1 MFSIPFFSGDV
12 KPCPGRR
19 LMIWFWVCPEIE
31 ETCVLQTLPLMGNT
45 YDKAHFRF
53 SGNIHQFYGP
63 VCSDLSC
70 KSLICSSAAEFFM
83 FLFRDLLDVCMAMH
97 GPLAYGDIPML
108 QGHKNTLFTAL
119 RTGNHR
125 PWPAIP
131 EEDLNQEPHYGHFGL
146 LSCQLNPNIHNSW
159 GSTDVIHVRKQ
170 PLGSMQPT
178 WIWLLPDVGLRSL
191 NRIFISDHLTGLR
204 IRCVGASKQQ
214 QFWAVKT
221 YSWWSNSILS
231 MCLRTV

>member
-1 MFSIPFFSGDV
+1 
-12 KPCPGRR
+12 
-19 LMIWFWVCPEIE
+19 
-31 ETCVLQTLPLMGNT
+31 MGNT

-53 SGNIHQFYGP
+53 SGNHQFYGP

-83 FLFRDLLDVCMAMH
+83 ILFGDLLDVCMAMH

-131 EEDLNQEPHYGHFGL
+131 EEDLNQEPHYGHFGHFGL
-146 LSCQLNPNIHNSW
+146 LSCQLDPNIDNSW

-170 PLGSMQPT
+170 PLGSMQRHEFDFCCLVSACEVWVVSSSQIISAVHRFARLFHRFSKHDIVAQET
-178 WIWLLPDVGLRSL
+178 WT
-191 NRIFISDHLTGLR
+191 NHATSDALEQ
-204 IRCVGASKQQ
+204 ASKKQQ
-214 QFWAVKT
+214 SQQ
-221 YSWWSNSILS
+221 
-231 MCLRTV
+231 